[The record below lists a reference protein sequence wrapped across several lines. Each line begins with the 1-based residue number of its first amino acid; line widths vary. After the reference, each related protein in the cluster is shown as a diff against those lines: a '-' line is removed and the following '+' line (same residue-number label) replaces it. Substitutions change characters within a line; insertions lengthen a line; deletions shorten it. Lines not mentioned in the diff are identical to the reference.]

1 MADDTIQALLRKRLS
16 DSSIAVKYG
25 DAQWSWRQYLEGST
39 ARAAALLA
47 AAIWL
52 SISGVLPSRAPTCTG
67 RDGSAATCC
76 AA

>member
-16 DSSIAVKYG
+16 DTSIAVKYG

-47 AAIWL
+47 AAD
-52 SISGVLPSRAPTCTG
+52 PSRPVHVGALLGNTPRC
-67 RDGSAATCC
+67 
-76 AA
+76 